1 MFNFLINPIFLT
13 YIIIFFIIIAI
24 IIGFFVLRRLKKDN
38 LGLMLGM
45 SLFLIKIPRYEKKD
59 KNESI
64 ELKHLL
70 GISAQMYASFNI
82 LPKRAKIIFE
92 VASSYNE
99 EEIAFYGACPK
110 NFVNEFKKVI
120 HGAYQNAK
128 IEQVENDYSIF
139 SSKGKSA
146 GAYIILEKRNFMP
159 IRTYHDFENDPL
171 NQVISAIGKLNI
183 GNGAA
188 LQIVLRPV
196 KKNWYKGAKSTLF
209 NLKTGKKQDII
220 KIWEKTINDVV
231 GVGSKQ
237 NKEKK
242 EEPIDQEQIEAISKK
257 ISRPVF
263 NVNIRI
269 IANALTE
276 IEADQILD
284 QMLQQFSQYSLPNQ
298 NGLQIKKVIGYKLKK
313 LIYNFIFRI
322 FEKKTTISL
331 NADEIASIFHFPYP
345 GLEVPNVKSVSS
357 RDVAPPN
364 ILPNKG
370 ELEIG
375 KVVYREENQ
384 KVFLKNSDDRMRHF
398 YIIGQTGTGK
408 SRFQQELIKQDILA
422 GRGVGVVDPHGDL
435 IEATLTNIPKERY
448 SDVILFEPFNTENPM
463 GLNMLEYETED
474 QKDFAIQEM
483 IAIFYKLVTDPAM
496 IGPMFEHYMRNAMLA
511 LMADGNNIGTM
522 VEIPRLLTDNEFAET
537 YISKL
542 TDPVAL
548 NFWRNEWKKTSE
560 QQKGDMFGYL
570 ISKVGRFV
578 ENPMMRNIIGQS
590 HSSFN
595 LSNIMNQGKIFLA
608 NLSKGKVGDMNSNL
622 LGLILVSKIQMAA
635 MTRANMKEKDRR
647 DFYLYIDEFQNFTTD
662 SIAIILSEARKY
674 RLSLTM
680 THQYITQLDEK
691 IRNAAFGNVGTIGA
705 FRVSQE
711 DAEILE
717 KQFEPD
723 FSRFDL
729 INLPNRNLIIKLLI
743 DGEITSAFKM
753 KTIDSE
759 TGDYSKVDL
768 IRKMSILKY
777 GRDKTD
783 VEREIIKRANL

>member
-1 MFNFLINPIFLT
+1 VFNFLINPIFLT

-276 IEADQILD
+276 IEAGQILD

-435 IEATLTNIPKERY
+435 IEATLANIPKERY

-511 LMADGNNIGTM
+511 LMADSNNIGTM
-522 VEIPRLLTDNEFAET
+522 VEIPRLLTDNGFAET

-635 MTRANMKEKDRR
+635 MARANMKEKDRR

-680 THQYITQLDEK
+680 THQYIAP
-691 IRNAAFGNVGTIGA
+691 R
-705 FRVSQE
+705 R
-711 DAEILE
+711 
-717 KQFEPD
+717 
-723 FSRFDL
+723 R
-729 INLPNRNLIIKLLI
+729 
-743 DGEITSAFKM
+743 
-753 KTIDSE
+753 
-759 TGDYSKVDL
+759 
-768 IRKMSILKY
+768 
-777 GRDKTD
+777 
-783 VEREIIKRANL
+783 